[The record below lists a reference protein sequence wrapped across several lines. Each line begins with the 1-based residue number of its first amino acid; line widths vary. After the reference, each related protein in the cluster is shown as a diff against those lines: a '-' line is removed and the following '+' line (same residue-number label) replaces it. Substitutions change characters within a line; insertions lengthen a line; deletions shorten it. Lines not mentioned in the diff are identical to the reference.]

1 MKKLTKII
9 AMTLAVLML
18 AAMTVVTCGAA
29 SNAKG
34 TVTVDKA
41 VVGETVKFY
50 RVLDYVDTTG
60 SYAVT
65 DSFKPFFTRMGYDTT
80 NNDEIIAYLAGVAK
94 GADSQALA
102 VEMGTFVKNKNI
114 AAAAEKVAET
124 ASFTVTGMPYGYY
137 LMAPTL
143 PGTSTDPIIFS
154 LGKLDSGSGVTI
166 TNKLSVPTPEKTVTD
181 SDETNQNQKSNIAA
195 IGEVMTFTVT
205 GKVPNMS
212 EYTTYYFE
220 IADKMTNMEYV
231 AGSMALTIDGKPVNI
246 STTDSNENVYGV
258 VSGNRLNVK
267 IKDLKSIDFAAYD
280 AEIKLEY
287 NAKLTS
293 SAEMGNT
300 GNINEV
306 KFVYSHDPATTEKGE
321 SPLSKTKTFTLGIT
335 VNKTDGAGSPLT
347 GSKWLLKKGDD
358 TVAEIDGANLSKFDW
373 KGLTAGTYTLTE
385 TSAPSDYSKMDG
397 TITIVIEAAVSA
409 QADTDGTYPLTTYTA
424 TVTGPQGYVTKT
436 NESGYADIQT
446 GITSLNVKNFQKG
459 ALPSTGGIGLY
470 VILGLAGAAFAGMIV
485 VLIIKKRISSKEK

>member
-29 SNAKG
+29 STSTG

-60 SYAVT
+60 SYTVT
-65 DSFKPFFTRMGYDTT
+65 SDFEPFFTAKGYKT
-80 NNDEIIAYLAGVAK
+80 NDEIIAYLAGVAD
-94 GADSQALA
+94 GPDSQALA
-102 VEMGTFVKNKNI
+102 VEMGTFVKNKDI
-114 AAAAEKVAET
+114 AADAEKVAQT

-306 KFVYSHDPATTEKGE
+306 KYIYSNDPATDGTGE
-321 SPLSKTKTFTLGIT
+321 SPTSKTKTFTLGIT
-335 VNKTDGAGSPLT
+335 VNKTNSEDKPLA
-347 GSKWLLKKGDD
+347 GSKWLLEKGNDR
-358 TVAEIDGANLSKFDW
+358 VAEIDGETFSKFDW
-373 KGLTAGTYTLTE
+373 KGLDVGTYTLTE
-385 TSAPSDYSKMDG
+385 TEAPENYTKLEGKITVVIAATYSKQTD
-397 TITIVIEAAVSA
+397 
-409 QADTDGTYPLTTYTA
+409 DDGTYSLATYTA
-424 TVTGPQGYVTKT
+424 TVTGPQGYVTET
-436 NESGYADIQT
+436 YQSGYANIET
-446 GITSLNVKNFQKG
+446 GITSLNVKNFENG
-459 ALPSTGGIGLY
+459 ELPTTGGVGLY
-470 VILGLAGAAFAGMIV
+470 VILGLAGAAFAGMV
-485 VLIIKKRISSKEK
+485 VVIIIKKRMSAKEK